1 MDRLTEAIKE
11 KIELNY
17 KSIREFAQVVDVPYT
32 TILTALSKG
41 FGGTA
46 VEKVIKI
53 CSVLDIN
60 LSDYSSELGES
71 NKTSDITTAEMEHI
85 KKYRSLDCYGKDMVD
100 TVLNKEV
107 YRVKSQAVT
116 YPVGSGAADM
126 VRELPLYYMPASAG
140 KGNYLDCS
148 EFEMISVI
156 DAAFASS
163 ADFAVKVS
171 GDSMEPRFSTGDIIL
186 VKEQSAVEVGELGI
200 FILNGD
206 SLFKKFGGDRLI
218 SLNDKYS
225 DIEITEND
233 SYYCKGKV
241 LGAIRSLE

>member
-1 MDRLTEAIKE
+1 MDKLTETIRDR
-11 KIELNY
+11 IEHNY
-17 KSIREFAQVVDVPYT
+17 KSVREFAQIVDVPYT

-53 CSVLDIN
+53 CNALDIN
-60 LSDYSSELGES
+60 LTEYSSDLNEISKE
-71 NKTSDITTAEMEHI
+71 NDITKEELEHI
-85 KKYRSLDCYGKDMVD
+85 KKYRDLDSHGKTMVKM
-100 TVLNKEV
+100 VLDQETN
-107 YRVKSQAVT
+107 RVKAQAVT
-116 YPVGSGAADM
+116 YPVGSGTADM

-140 KGNYLDCS
+140 KGNYLDNS
-148 EFEMISVI
+148 DFEMISVI

-186 VKEQSAVEVGELGI
+186 VKEQPAVEVGELGV

-206 SLFKKFGGDRLI
+206 SLFKKFGGDCLI
-218 SLNDKYS
+218 SLNEKYS